1 MQRGR
6 PPRRTSGYSLYPY
19 SFHSVEGSIADP
31 VDNGESLLELRRRCR
46 ALYQQNR
53 GRFPHDATRNE
64 CLQMLEAQRRYQAAF
79 RTKGRRLPP
88 GATYADCLSALA
100 RRLGVP
106 TGKCDPK
113 ADPVTSWYSDPWNR
127 LSDSVGERLITVQ
140 PEFWTLMG
148 TSNPGRPF
156 GARNKQTKPA
166 SKEAARVR
174 RHRQKKIVT
183 NIRA

>member
-1 MQRGR
+1 VQRGR
-6 PPRRTSGYSLYPY
+6 PPRRSCGYSLYPY

-46 ALYQQNR
+46 ALCQQNG

-88 GATYADCLSALA
+88 EATYADCLSALA

-113 ADPVTSWYSDPWNR
+113 ADPVTSWYSGPWNR

-156 GARNKQTKPA
+156 GARNKQSRRPKRRRECVA
-166 SKEAARVR
+166 IVR
-174 RHRQKKIVT
+174 KKS
-183 NIRA
+183 

>member
-1 MQRGR
+1 VQRGR
-6 PPRRTSGYSLYPY
+6 PPRRTSGYCLYPY
-19 SFHSVEGSIADP
+19 SFHSVEGSID
-31 VDNGESLLELRRRCR
+31 L
-46 ALYQQNR
+46 
-53 GRFPHDATRNE
+53 F
-64 CLQMLEAQRRYQAAF
+64 
-79 RTKGRRLPP
+79 
-88 GATYADCLSALA
+88 ALA

-113 ADPVTSWYSDPWNR
+113 ADPVTSWYSGPWNR